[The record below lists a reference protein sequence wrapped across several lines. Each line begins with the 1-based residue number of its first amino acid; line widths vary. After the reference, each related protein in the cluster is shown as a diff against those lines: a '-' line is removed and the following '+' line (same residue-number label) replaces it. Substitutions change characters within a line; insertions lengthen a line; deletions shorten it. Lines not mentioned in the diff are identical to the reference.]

1 MKTHAAATQGGNA
14 LSRYQDLIVGHRSW
28 WGLLY
33 FEWCMLLQMAPG
45 ALGLMLRKLFWPRL
59 FGSCGPGTV
68 FGQGV
73 VLRHPKRIHLGQRV
87 VVSENCVLDARH
99 ERESRVLVLG
109 DDVNLANDVL
119 ISCKDGTVEIG
130 PRVGVGARTVI
141 QSAEGNPVRV
151 GADVVIGPLCY
162 LVGGGN
168 YHLDRL
174 DLPIGQQGIKPDGG
188 VSIGEGA
195 WLGAGVRVLGGV
207 SMGAGSVAAAGAVV
221 TRDVPALG
229 ICRGVPARLA
239 GMRGQEGN
247 PPSAGRQAG
256 EQR

>member
-1 MKTHAAATQGGNA
+1 MKTHAAATSGGNA
-14 LSRYQDLIVGHRSW
+14 LSRYQDLIVGHRSC
-28 WGLLY
+28 WGLIY
-33 FEWCMLLQMAPG
+33 FEWCMLLQGLPG

-68 FGQGV
+68 FGRGL
-73 VLRHPKRIHLGQRV
+73 VLRHPGRIHLGQRV

-99 ERESRVLVLG
+99 EREDRVLVLG

-141 QSAEGNPVRV
+141 QSAEGNPVKV
-151 GADVVIGPLCY
+151 AADVVIGPLCY
-162 LVGGGN
+162 MVGGGN
-168 YHLDRL
+168 YHIDRL

-207 SMGAGSVAAAGAVV
+207 TMGAGSVAGAGAVV

-229 ICRGVPARLA
+229 ICLGVPARLTA
-239 GMRGQEGN
+239 YRGQGDTKT
-247 PPSAGRQAG
+247 SA
-256 EQR
+256 